1 MRRTPT
7 QVVTTFLIAV
17 EKLATDTGVRY
28 RRFSPAEAAAQFKTM
43 VKALH
48 AAGIEVILDVVYN
61 HTAEVRPAPCSPP
74 ARARRWPT
82 PLLITPCFFAL

>member
-1 MRRTPT
+1 MVNTWGYSTVNFFAPMSRYGTP
-7 QVVTTFLIAV
+7 
-17 EKLATDTGVRY
+17 GS
-28 RRFSPAEAAAQFKTM
+28 SPAEAAAQFKTM